1 MSTYLNKNIK
11 LVRRDNL
18 TTPDWSEISLTL
30 KLPLTNSKDSI
41 EPKVQIVLIS
51 FSIESLKISFLL
63 LFKQVFMCHFD
74 IKTIFQM
81 SGFFHSSLFRL

>member
-1 MSTYLNKNIK
+1 MTTYLNKNIK
-11 LVRRDNL
+11 YVRTDNF

-41 EPKVQIVLIS
+41 EPKVHIVLIS

-63 LFKQVFMCHFD
+63 LFEQVFMCHFD
-74 IKTIFQM
+74 IKTIFLM